1 MPNHFFNFD
10 TAPTIQGEL
19 VYNCLI
25 ISDANRAVVNIADN
39 QKCARRCGGG
49 LSYRCVEGAFLW
61 LLVAEGGADGG
72 AEFGVLGYVE
82 AHFVEVLNHLED
94 DAALRYLGKVAYW
107 HNVLDATVEG
117 A

>member
-1 MPNHFFNFD
+1 ML
-10 TAPTIQGEL
+10 TVRWL
-19 VYNCLI
+19 LSLI
-25 ISDANRAVVNIADN
+25 IKHVPAVVV
-39 QKCARRCGGG
+39 G
-49 LSYRCVEGAFLW
+49 YRTGALRGFLW

-94 DAALRYLGKVAYW
+94 GAALRYLGKVAYW
-107 HNVLDATVEG
+107 HNVLDAAVEG